1 MTPASP
7 NNIIVHNNFL
17 SKKDL
22 NKILLFCENQTTW
35 VNSTFYT
42 KGKLQ
47 TYPDQRVNFSN
58 SNSEVFNLFT
68 EILRFIQDKIEWTY
82 GTRLIDKKTE
92 SESVRKWSPGDS
104 QEIHADNERA
114 NGGFISLEYITDKDQ
129 YLDESEHSLPN
140 DFIEYSSV
148 FYINDNYIGGE
159 LFFPEYDV
167 KIKPKAGTFITWPSN
182 AKYMHGV
189 CEITDGYRYT
199 IPGIW
204 YSEKAVLLNSIKSF
218 KCARRISEENYS
230 NKFVKTSIL

>member
-1 MTPASP
+1 MTPASSS
-7 NNIIVHNNFL
+7 NIIIHNSFF
-17 SKKDL
+17 SQEDL
-22 NKILLFCENQTTW
+22 NKMLSFCSNHTAW
-35 VNSTFYT
+35 LNSVFYT

-47 TYPDQRVNFSN
+47 TYPDQRAIFYNASP
-58 SNSEVFNLFT
+58 EVSDLFT
-68 EILRFIQDKIEWTY
+68 KILNLIKDKIEWTY
-82 GTRLIDKKTE
+82 GTRIIPKKTE

-104 QEIHADNERA
+104 QEIHADNERE
-114 NGGFISLEYITDKDQ
+114 NGGFISLEYITDQDQ
-129 YLDESEHSLPN
+129 YLDETEDSLPN

-148 FYINDNYIGGE
+148 FYINDDYSGGE
-159 LFFPEYDV
+159 LFFPEYDI
-167 KIKPKAGTFITWPSN
+167 KIKPKAGTFVTWPSN

-230 NKFVKTSIL
+230 NKFVETSIL